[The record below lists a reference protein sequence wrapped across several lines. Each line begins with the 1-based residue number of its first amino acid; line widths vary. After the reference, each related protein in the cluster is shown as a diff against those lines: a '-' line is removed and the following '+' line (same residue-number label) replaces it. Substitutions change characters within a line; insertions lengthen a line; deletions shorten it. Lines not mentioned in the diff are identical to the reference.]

1 MILAWVISLLLIV
14 SALVNQ
20 LERLVALRIV
30 EVNAIKVAQAHF
42 VAAEKS
48 VSQCEE
54 SISNLSTLE
63 ENHCFIEP
71 AGKNIWRI
79 TSKEKPSV
87 QIHVKV
93 DEKSGSV
100 KRLNWRQVFE

>member
-1 MILAWVISLLLIV
+1 MILAWVISPLLLG

-20 LERLVALRIV
+20 LERLATLRIV
-30 EVNAIKVAQAHF
+30 EVNSIKVAHANF
-42 VAAEKS
+42 VAAEKA
-48 VSQCEE
+48 VLQCEK

-71 AGKNIWRI
+71 VGKNLWRI

-87 QIHVKV
+87 QIHVRV
-93 DEKSGSV
+93 DEKSGLT